1 MEDYTILL
9 YPAFS
14 ILLGLTVIV
23 VPSLFV
29 YDAYSAHV
37 EAENEIEGSMET
49 RGEVLDNNINEYV
62 SEQGQTTSI
71 RYAVSLEYEYQVD
84 GQTYTS
90 QNIYPSDRDV
100 ISFSDQYSADQYLN
114 EYSVGDALTIY
125 YQPDDPEESY
135 VEKDVPGLILPIF
148 MFIIFFIGGT
158 VFILLGLYMLRAVFK
173 DSED

>member
-1 MEDYTILL
+1 MDSYRILF
-9 YPAFS
+9 YPGFC
-14 ILLGLTVIV
+14 ILLGLIAIV
-23 VPSLFV
+23 APSLFV

-49 RGEVLDNNINEYV
+49 TGEVLDNNINEYV

-84 GQTYTS
+84 GKTYTS

-114 EYSVGDALTIY
+114 EYSVGDELTIY
-125 YQPDDPEESY
+125 YQPDNPEESY
-135 VEKDVPGLILPIF
+135 VEEDVPGLILPIF
-148 MFIIFFIGGT
+148 MFIMFSIGGT
-158 VFILLGLYMLRAVFK
+158 VFIILGLYMLRAVFK